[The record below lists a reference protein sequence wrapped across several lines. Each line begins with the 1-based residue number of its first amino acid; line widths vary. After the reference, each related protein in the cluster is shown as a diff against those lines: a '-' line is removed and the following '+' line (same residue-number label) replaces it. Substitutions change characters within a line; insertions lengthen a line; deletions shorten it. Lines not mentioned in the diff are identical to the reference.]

1 MSTLEATTSERKRH
15 FPYERHF
22 AYGKAITMIIQIA
35 PIPDALSVVNFRCLE
50 IIDEIASSG
59 RLATTDF
66 VLQVLLQRFGVVDFS
81 QLNVGK
87 ITDVPSLFLLLEIH
101 NKVRSNVSSQQSNS
115 ASSFSKYHLLH
126 ISPVENVSELL
137 LWIDCDNILP

>member
-1 MSTLEATTSERKRH
+1 M
-15 FPYERHF
+15 
-22 AYGKAITMIIQIA
+22 ITQIA
-35 PIPDALSVVNFRCLE
+35 PVPDALSVVNSRCLE

-59 RLATTDF
+59 RLATVDF

-126 ISPVENVSELL
+126 ISPIEHVSELL
-137 LWIDCDNILP
+137 LWIDCDNILRRRRERSRHRSAFFFFAILEIAQ